1 MEEGEWRDTLRG
13 VPQGSSVSP
22 ILANIH
28 LHFVL
33 DLWFQ
38 RKWRSRTAR
47 GETIIVRQS
56 DDFAVGF
63 RHKRN
68 AERFLCDL
76 KDRLAAFPLD
86 LHPDKTRLVGFG
98 RFAMANRR
106 ARGERRPETFDFPG
120 LAHCCRTTRKG
131 RFGPGRKPIGKRAA
145 RTLKRIEAELRRRMH
160 DNVCEVATWLGRV
173 AGGWLRHCAVPTGF
187 RSLKTFVHRLK
198 RPWLRVLRRR
208 SRKNRFDGDKV
219 DLPAR
224 VFWPPLRVL
233 HPWPAKRFAVNH
245 PGQEPRA
252 LTDMR
257 GSVRGASGNRRSYR
271 DPFVFFGRHSGP
283 SVFPCDQYVPI
294 RAVKCV

>member
-13 VPQGSSVSP
+13 FPQGSSVSP
-22 ILANIH
+22 VPANIH

-33 DLWFQ
+33 DLRFR
-38 RKWRSRTAR
+38 RKWRSRIAR
-47 GETIIVRQS
+47 GDTTVVRQS
-56 DDFAVGF
+56 GDFAVG
-63 RHKRN
+63 RLRKRD

-86 LHPDKTRLVGFG
+86 LHPEKTRLVGFG

-120 LAHCCRTTRKG
+120 VAHHCRTARKG
-131 RFGPGRKPIGKRAA
+131 RFGPGRKPVGKRAA

-160 DNVCEVATWLGRV
+160 DNVYEVATWLGRV
-173 AGGWLRHCAVPTGF
+173 VGGWLRCCAVPTGF

-198 RPWLRVLRRR
+198 RLWLRVLRRR
-208 SRKNRFDGDKV
+208 SRKDRFDGDKV

-224 VFWPPLRVL
+224 VFRPPLRVL
-233 HPWPAKRFAVNH
+233 HPWPNTRFAVNR

-252 LTDMR
+252 LTGMR
-257 GSVRGASGNRRSYR
+257 GSVRGASGSRCPCRNHECPDVAGRSQN
-271 DPFVFFGRHSGP
+271 GMAMLSI
-283 SVFPCDQYVPI
+283 S
-294 RAVKCV
+294 A